1 FITTPD
7 IATVGWRGKFSQ
19 IKEAPPLFYRVSLG
33 NEPGMNDIAEAIV
46 SLNKSAHTFYEL
58 KLQPGCR
65 YFSTVTAVNENGLGT
80 SVSSDGFL
88 VDLKSPKPGVVYN
101 RLSLTDARYSR
112 ELSELSCSWH
122 GFFDEE
128 SFIQSYETCVA
139 TKRDGKD
146 CDAFKWTDVKFRQSV
161 SLQSSWRHG
170 QVYFNRVRAIDA
182 ANRTSEAVTGPGIIL
197 DATPPLAVE
206 RLDLKPIS
214 IKNGNFEEAAQLL
227 RNSSEAIISHSDLIQ
242 LWNANAS
249 IPYWDI
255 QEGRAIS
262 VQVGASLAAD
272 GESTLMLFGRVSQT
286 VATKP
291 TCRYR
296 LQLFASPL
304 PVADPLS
311 AMAGGLVT
319 APGLRRAFRLYDDD
333 ANTSKGGK
341 MHWHRQVFYF
351 TANAAE
357 SEISIQS
364 LSHHTGLAIDLVSL
378 DLIDTKAAASN
389 LSTNPIHVDTVAAR
403 DSGYVHASWDLQDE
417 ESGISSVHWAVG
429 TVRGGTQLLPF
440 TYVGPASEATA
451 EVRLVHG
458 SSVHVSV
465 LAKNGAGLV
474 RLFHSQPSLIDLTPP
489 VIEYVTDGN
498 LTAD

>member
-1 FITTPD
+1 
-7 IATVGWRGKFSQ
+7 
-19 IKEAPPLFYRVSLG
+19 
-33 NEPGMNDIAEAIV
+33 
-46 SLNKSAHTFYEL
+46 
-58 KLQPGCR
+58 
-65 YFSTVTAVNENGLGT
+65 
-80 SVSSDGFL
+80 
-88 VDLKSPKPGVVYN
+88 
-101 RLSLTDARYSR
+101 LTDARYSR

-170 QVYFNRVRAIDA
+170 QMYFNRVRAIDA
-182 ANRTSEAVTGPGIIL
+182 ANPHFRSSPGIIL

-242 LWNANAS
+242 FWNANAS
-249 IPYWDI
+249 IPHWDI
-255 QEGRAIS
+255 QGGRAIS

-272 GESTLMLFGRVSQT
+272 GESALMLFGRVSQT

-291 TCRYR
+291 KCRYR

-333 ANTSKGGK
+333 ANTSEGGK
-341 MHWHRQVFYF
+341 MHWHRQ
-351 TANAAE
+351 

-429 TVRGGTQLLPF
+429 T
-440 TYVGPASEATA
+440 
-451 EVRLVHG
+451 H
-458 SSVHVSV
+458 
-465 LAKNGAGLV
+465 AKAY
-474 RLFHSQPSLIDLTPP
+474 SACQ
-489 VIEYVTDGN
+489 
-498 LTAD
+498 